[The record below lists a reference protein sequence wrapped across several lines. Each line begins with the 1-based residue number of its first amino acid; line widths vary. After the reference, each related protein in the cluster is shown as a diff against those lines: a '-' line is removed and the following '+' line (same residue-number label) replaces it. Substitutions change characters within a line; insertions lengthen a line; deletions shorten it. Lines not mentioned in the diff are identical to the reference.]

1 MIVAHVLGL
10 PIEESMVQLAPAGAA
25 IVAAATIAGRA
36 ALDRLR
42 PLAGRQRNET
52 RADGAATKEGG
63 KE

>member
-1 MIVAHVLGL
+1 VIVAHVMGL
-10 PIEESMVQLAPAGAA
+10 PIEESVAQLVPAGAA

-36 ALDRLR
+36 ALGRLR

-52 RADGAATKEGG
+52 RADGAATKKGG